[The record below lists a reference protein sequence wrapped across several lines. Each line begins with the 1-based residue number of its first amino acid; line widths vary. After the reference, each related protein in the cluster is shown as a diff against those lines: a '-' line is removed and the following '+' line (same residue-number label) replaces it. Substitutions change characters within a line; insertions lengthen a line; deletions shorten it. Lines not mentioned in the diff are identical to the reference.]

1 MTAKM
6 SRISKRFSGGL
17 SLTLYGVGGGTL
29 LNRLESEKEGDLMK
43 YTITATQT
51 KVYEIEVEAEDP
63 ASAIELLDEWN
74 EDDFQDFIAEGGS
87 WELEAI

>member
-1 MTAKM
+1 MAGYLPPL
-6 SRISKRFSGGL
+6 R
-17 SLTLYGVGGGTL
+17 VGGGTL

>member
-1 MTAKM
+1 LG
-6 SRISKRFSGGL
+6 SRAGRRIFSRLVAGYRSPL
-17 SLTLYGVGGGTL
+17 RVGGGTL

-51 KVYEIEVEAEDP
+51 KVYEIEVEAAD
-63 ASAIELLDEWN
+63 AGAAIDLLDEWN
-74 EDDFQDFIAEGGS
+74 EDDFQDFVAEGGG

>member
-1 MTAKM
+1 
-6 SRISKRFSGGL
+6 
-17 SLTLYGVGGGTL
+17 
-29 LNRLESEKEGDLMK
+29 MK

-63 ASAIELLDEWN
+63 ASALALLDDWI
-74 EDDFQDFIAEGGS
+74 EDDFQDFAVDGK